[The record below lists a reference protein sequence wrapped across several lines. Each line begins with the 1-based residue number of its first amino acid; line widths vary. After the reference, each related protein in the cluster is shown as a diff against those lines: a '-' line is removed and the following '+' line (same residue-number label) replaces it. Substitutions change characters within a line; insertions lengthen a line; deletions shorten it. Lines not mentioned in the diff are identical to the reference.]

1 MVQYSDYFVF
11 LGAVSIIL
19 GILGWVRAKS
29 LPSLFAGGISGIALV
44 ASGIMIMVHEKQGQG
59 KIGGYILALT
69 LCVLL
74 AGRFTPAF
82 IKTKKLYPAGIMAI
96 GSVIGIVFALLGWL
110 KR

>member
-1 MVQYSDYFVF
+1 MLHYSLYFFILGFVSIL
-11 LGAVSIIL
+11 LGA
-19 GILGWVRAKS
+19 LGWIRAKS
-29 LPSLFAGGISGIALV
+29 VPSLIAGGVSGLALAASGVMIAL
-44 ASGIMIMVHEKQGQG
+44 HDREG
-59 KIGGYILALT
+59 KGKVGGYILALT